1 MHASLTV
8 KKINGLMSF
17 LSPVSNTYVWHHSSF
32 LGIGSK
38 ITTFLVLPVRDHNTY
53 RTTQNVKIIE
63 ALSDR
68 FAMRRCTNCTT
79 QAGVYTVQV
88 EQLKATKELI
98 KTAGI
103 RNGFVSF
110 QHTYMVSVIS

>member
-1 MHASLTV
+1 MSGTTPLSLELDQRLQHFLYSQFVITV
-8 KKINGLMSF
+8 LTEH
-17 LSPVSNTYVWHHSSF
+17 L
-32 LGIGSK
+32 
-38 ITTFLVLPVRDHNTY
+38 
-53 RTTQNVKIIE
+53 VKIIE

-68 FAMRRCTNCTT
+68 FAIRRCINGTT

-103 RNGFVSF
+103 RSGFVIFNVYSISYLMRVSF
-110 QHTYMVSVIS
+110 LWEIKLHC